1 MSATTMLVLAALV
14 LGAWGLFMSWLAA
27 RFDLDRFGWGIVG
40 ATFGPLALA
49 PFIGEVRAS
58 RRSTRSDASSDGD
71 PTEHE
76 VGRRPP
82 SPVPGRRGRPR

>member
-40 ATFGPLALA
+40 LALGPLALA

-58 RRSTRSDASSDGD
+58 RRSTRSDASSDRE
-71 PTEHE
+71 PEHQ
-76 VGRRPP
+76 VRRRSPL
-82 SPVPGRRGRPR
+82 PVPGQGGRPR